1 MDVFDVKIE
10 TNKKFIHEKFI
21 MKLKNIVLSI
31 LLSSSVTISSTVYA
45 EDVPFSQELV
55 EQAKSGNAEAQN
67 NLGDAYYY
75 GNDVDQ
81 DFGKALEWFKKSAAK
96 GNADA
101 LFSVGYMYD
110 YGEGTEEDNPTAL
123 KWYTQAAQKGQLY
136 AQYYL
141 GFLYLYG
148 DEGVGVNSKKGLEW
162 MTKSADGGLDLAQAE
177 LGHLY
182 NDGRA
187 NSNMR
192 CDSLKSLMIINKLS
206 KFL

>member
-182 NDGRA
+182 NDGV
-187 NSNMR
+187 ME
-192 CDSLKSLMIINKLS
+192 SLRISKRLSIIIS
-206 KFL
+206 

>member
-1 MDVFDVKIE
+1 
-10 TNKKFIHEKFI
+10 
-21 MKLKNIVLSI
+21 MKLKNIVFSI
-31 LLSSSVTISSTVYA
+31 LLSMSAISLTQA
-45 EDVPFSQELV
+45 EDVSFSQELV
-55 EQAKSGNAEAQN
+55 QQAKSGDAIAQN

-75 GNDVDQ
+75 GNEVDQ
-81 DFGKALEWFKKSAAK
+81 DFGKALEWFKKAAAK

-148 DEGVGVNSKKGLEW
+148 DDGVNINIKKGLEW
-162 MTKSADGGLDLAQAE
+162 MTKSADAGLDLAQA
-177 LGHLY
+177 
-182 NDGRA
+182 
-187 NSNMR
+187 
-192 CDSLKSLMIINKLS
+192 
-206 KFL
+206 

>member
-1 MDVFDVKIE
+1 
-10 TNKKFIHEKFI
+10 

-31 LLSSSVTISSTVYA
+31 LLSSSVTIPSIVYA

-148 DEGVGVNSKKGLEW
+148 DEGVGVNS
-162 MTKSADGGLDLAQAE
+162 
-177 LGHLY
+177 
-182 NDGRA
+182 
-187 NSNMR
+187 
-192 CDSLKSLMIINKLS
+192 
-206 KFL
+206 

>member
-1 MDVFDVKIE
+1 LDVFDVKIE

-81 DFGKALEWFKKSAAK
+81 DFGKALEWFKSQLRKEMQMHF
-96 GNADA
+96 
-101 LFSVGYMYD
+101 FSRLHV
-110 YGEGTEEDNPTAL
+110 
-123 KWYTQAAQKGQLY
+123 
-136 AQYYL
+136 
-141 GFLYLYG
+141 
-148 DEGVGVNSKKGLEW
+148 
-162 MTKSADGGLDLAQAE
+162 
-177 LGHLY
+177 
-182 NDGRA
+182 
-187 NSNMR
+187 
-192 CDSLKSLMIINKLS
+192 
-206 KFL
+206 